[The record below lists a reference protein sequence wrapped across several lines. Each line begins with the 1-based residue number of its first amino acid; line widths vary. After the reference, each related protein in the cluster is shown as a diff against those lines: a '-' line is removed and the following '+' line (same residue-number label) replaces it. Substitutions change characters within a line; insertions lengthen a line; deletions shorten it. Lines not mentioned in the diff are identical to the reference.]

1 MSIKK
6 KIKYLIQNIV
16 VIFKGKKIVPVLV
29 TKDESKVL
37 EGKVALITGGSGG
50 IGFAIAKNIMNVVV
64 KLF

>member
-37 EGKVALITGGSGG
+37 EGKVALITGGSV
-50 IGFAIAKNIMNVVV
+50 A
-64 KLF
+64 LDLP